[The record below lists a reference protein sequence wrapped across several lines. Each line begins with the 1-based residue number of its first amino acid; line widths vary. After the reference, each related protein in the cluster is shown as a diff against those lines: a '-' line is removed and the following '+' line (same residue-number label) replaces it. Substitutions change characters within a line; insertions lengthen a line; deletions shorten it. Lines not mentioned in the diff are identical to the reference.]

1 VAAPSEKD
9 LVAARA
15 RARRAWAR
23 AAESSKRAARFE
35 TLAEKAP
42 EGLRPLYQS
51 LAESSHRAARMHGAS
66 ARLQAS
72 WAGHIETSLRRVSA
86 TVSTPQFMA
95 AVADVVGAGSTSVV
109 IWSREHEV
117 AAAMA
122 TDLQA
127 RAAVDIELVVGEGPA
142 HDTASIG
149 APFVVRET
157 DIAEQWP
164 AFARATAA
172 MSMHVVAAAPLQS
185 GGMTIGAITV
195 FDPPWATA
203 EDHLPDL
210 TGMAGAVVESL
221 SEELTAS
228 AEREAGAA
236 VEQPPDVPCQESLL
250 LADDWTAVVHQ
261 AAGMVAR
268 HTGRDTATA
277 LALIRARAFAD
288 DVACTDLANRIVA
301 GEVRLD
307 D

>member
-23 AAESSKRAARFE
+23 AAEASKRAVRFE
-35 TLAEKAP
+35 MLATKAP
-42 EGLRPLYQS
+42 DGMGSLYQS
-51 LAESSHRAARMHGAS
+51 LAESSRRAAKTHGTS

-86 TVSTPQFMA
+86 TVSTPRFMA
-95 AVADVVGAGSTSVV
+95 AVADVVGAGSASVV
-109 IWSREHEV
+109 IWDREHEV

-127 RAAVDIELVVGEGPA
+127 RAAVDMELVVGEGPA
-142 HDTASIG
+142 HDTASTG

-157 DIAEQWP
+157 DIAARWP

-185 GGMTIGAITV
+185 GGVSIGAITV
-195 FDPPWATA
+195 FDPPWMTA

-210 TGMAGAVVESL
+210 AGMAGAVVESL
-221 SEELTAS
+221 SEELTGS
-228 AEREAGAA
+228 GEADAA
-236 VEQPPDVPCQESLL
+236 AAIEQPPGAPYQESLL
-250 LADDWTAVVHQ
+250 LADDWTPVVHQ

-268 HTGRDTATA
+268 HAGCDTGTA

-288 DVACTDLANRIVA
+288 DVAWTDLAGRIVA